1 MEVLWSY
8 GPLYQGTLLYQ
19 GAPPPLYPPC
29 PYEPLVVRGNENLFF
44 LVDSLVLKEECSVYS
59 LCVNSLQLVA

>member
-1 MEVLWSY
+1 MVLWSALP
-8 GPLYQGTLLYQ
+8 GHPTLP
-19 GAPPPLYPPC
+19 GCPPPLYPPC